1 MFRSHIPP
9 PRPSMGTVWQE
20 TRHLVHQHRLRLAT
34 GLVLMIIS
42 RGAGMV
48 LPASSKYVI
57 DTVIIQRAFDALGGL
72 ALIVGVATLVQV
84 GANFSLS
91 QLLGVAAERVMADMR
106 TRIHGHVLRLPV
118 ATLDATRTGAMVSR
132 IMTDSHGVQ
141 HLIGT
146 GLIHLVGGLLTS
158 LASVAVLIWI
168 DARITG
174 VILLVIALLGVGLFA
189 TFGYLR
195 PVFRDRGQLMA
206 LATGRLTETL
216 GGIRVVKTYAMEE
229 REAAAFAADMEA
241 LADNGK
247 RSVIGW
253 SLVNAQVLLAI
264 GAIGVVLILMGGA
277 AYRAGTVTLGDLGM
291 YLLFT
296 GLATAPL
303 IQMTQVGTRVT
314 EAFAGLDRIRTLL
327 NTPTEDDDEPQRRP
341 VPTLQGQVRF
351 EGVHFAY
358 VPGVPVLSDIT
369 FDAPAG
375 TTTALV
381 GPSGAGKSTLL
392 SLLTTF
398 DQPSAGR
405 ILVDG
410 LDLGTLR
417 RREYRRQL
425 GVVFQETFLFDGS
438 IFDNIR
444 FARPDATLAEVH
456 AVARAAHCEEFI
468 DSLPRGWDT
477 VVGERGVRLSGGQR
491 QRVAIA
497 RAILADPAILLL
509 DEATASLDSE
519 SEGHVRQALA
529 TLRQHRTAF
538 VIAHRLSTIRAADQI
553 LVLDHGRIVE
563 RGRHDDLLA
572 HDGMYRRLHD
582 HQQAVVG
589 DRFVNPGEIISG
601 AVES

>member
-1 MFRSHIPP
+1 
-9 PRPSMGTVWQE
+9 MGTVWQE
-20 TRHLVHQHRLRLAT
+20 TRDLIQQHRLRLLS

-57 DTVIIQRAFDALGGL
+57 DSVIIDQAFDALGTL
-72 ALIVGVATLVQV
+72 ALIVGVATVVQV
-84 GANFSLS
+84 SANFGLS

-106 TRIHGHVLRLPV
+106 TRIHAHVLRLPV
-118 ATLDATRTGAMVSR
+118 ATIDATRTGALVSR
-132 IMTDSHGVQ
+132 IMTDTHGVQ

-146 GLIHLVGGLLTS
+146 GLIHLIGGLLTS
-158 LASVAVLIWI
+158 LASLAVLIWI
-168 DARITG
+168 DARITAA
-174 VILLVIALLGVGLFA
+174 VLLVMAILGVALFA
-189 TFGYLR
+189 TFSFLR

-206 LATGRLTETL
+206 IATGRLTETL
-216 GGIRVVKTYAMEE
+216 GGIRIVKTYAMED
-229 REAAAFAADMEA
+229 REAAAFAGDMDA

-247 RSVIGW
+247 RSVMGW
-253 SLVNAQVLLAI
+253 SVVNALVLLAI
-264 GAIGVVLILMGGA
+264 GAIGVVLILMGGE
-277 AYRAGTVTLGDLGM
+277 AYRTGTVTLGDLGM

-327 NTPTEDDDEPQRRP
+327 NTPTEDEDESTRQP
-341 VPTLQGQVRF
+341 VPALRGEVRF
-351 EGVHFAY
+351 EGVHFSY
-358 VPGVPVLSDIT
+358 VPGTPVLEDIS
-369 FDAPAG
+369 FEAPAG

-398 DQPSAGR
+398 DHPSAGR

-410 LDLGTLR
+410 LDLGALR
-417 RREYRRQL
+417 RGDYRRQL

-444 FARPDATLAEVH
+444 FARPDATPAEVH

-468 DSLPRGWDT
+468 DALPRGWDT

-497 RAILADPAILLL
+497 RAILANPAILLL

-519 SEGHVRQALA
+519 SEAHVRHALA
-529 TLRQHRTAF
+529 TLRQDRTAF
-538 VIAHRLSTIRAADQI
+538 VIAHRLSTIRSADQI
-553 LVLDHGRIVE
+553 LVLEQGRIVE

-572 HDGMYRRLHD
+572 HDGVYRRLHD
-582 HQQAVVG
+582 HQQALVS
-589 DRFVNPGEIISG
+589 DRFVNPGELMSG
-601 AVES
+601 VVDP

>member
-1 MFRSHIPP
+1 
-9 PRPSMGTVWQE
+9 MGTVWQE
-20 TRHLVHQHRLRLAT
+20 TRDLIHQHRFRLLV
-34 GLVLMIIS
+34 GLILMIVS

-57 DTVIIQRAFDALGGL
+57 DSVIIDQTFDALGPL
-72 ALIVGVATLVQV
+72 ALVVALATVVQV
-84 GANFSLS
+84 GTNFGLS

-106 TRIHGHVLRLPV
+106 TRIHAHVLRLPV
-118 ATLDATRTGAMVSR
+118 GTLDATRTGAMVSR

-158 LASVAVLIWI
+158 LASLAVLIWI
-168 DARITG
+168 DARITA
-174 VILLVIALLGVGLFA
+174 VVLLVLALLGVGLFV
-189 TFGYLR
+189 TFTALR

-206 LATGRLTETL
+206 TATGRLTETL
-216 GGIRVVKTYAMEE
+216 GGIRIVKTYAMEE
-229 REAAAFAADMEA
+229 REATTFAADMNA

-253 SLVNAQVLLAI
+253 SVVNALVLLAV
-264 GAIGVVLILMGGA
+264 GAIGVVLILMGGE
-277 AYRAGTVTLGDLGM
+277 AYRTGTVTLGDLGM
-291 YLLFT
+291 YVLFT

-327 NTPTEDDDEPQRRP
+327 NTPTEDDLEGNRQP
-341 VPTLQGQVRF
+341 VPALRGAVRF

-358 VPGVPVLSDIT
+358 LPGTPVLTEIS
-369 FDAPAG
+369 FEAPAG

-392 SLLTTF
+392 NLLTTF
-398 DQPSAGR
+398 DDPSAGR

-410 LDLGTLR
+410 LDLSTLR
-417 RREYRRQL
+417 RRDYRRQL

-444 FARPDATLAEVH
+444 FARPDATPAEVH

-468 DSLPRGWDT
+468 AALPRGWDT

-497 RAILADPAILLL
+497 RAILANPAILLL

-519 SEGHVRQALA
+519 SEAHVRQALA
-529 TLRQHRTAF
+529 TLRRERTAF

-553 LVLDHGRIVE
+553 LVLDRGRIVE

-572 HDGMYRRLHD
+572 NDGVYRRLHD
-582 HQQAVVG
+582 HQQALVS
-589 DRFVNPGEIISG
+589 DRFVNPGEVHPGVVTS
-601 AVES
+601 

>member
-1 MFRSHIPP
+1 
-9 PRPSMGTVWQE
+9 MGTVWQE
-20 TRHLVHQHRLRLAT
+20 TRDLVRHHRLRLLS
-34 GLVLMIIS
+34 GLVLMVIS

-57 DTVIIQRAFDALGGL
+57 DTIIIDQAFDALGGL
-72 ALIVGVATLVQV
+72 AAIVGLATLVQV
-84 GANFSLS
+84 GANIGLS

-106 TRIHGHVLRLPV
+106 TRIHAHVLRLPV
-118 ATLDATRTGAMVSR
+118 ATIDATRTGAMVSR

-146 GLIHLVGGLLTS
+146 GLIHLLGGLMTS
-158 LASVAVLIWI
+158 LASLMVLLWI
-168 DARITG
+168 DVRITA
-174 VILLVIALLGVGLFA
+174 VVLLILALLGMALFM
-189 TFGYLR
+189 TFAALR
-195 PVFRDRGQLMA
+195 PVFRDRGRLMA
-206 LATGRLTETL
+206 DATGRLTETL
-216 GGIRVVKTYAMEE
+216 GGIRIVKTYAMEE
-229 REAAAFAADMEA
+229 QEAATFAADMEA
-241 LADNGK
+241 LAENGR

-253 SLVNAQVLLAI
+253 SVVNALVLLAI

-277 AYRAGTVTLGDLGM
+277 AYRAGNVTLGDLGM

-303 IQMTQVGTRVT
+303 LQMTQVGTRVT

-327 NTPTEDDDEPQRRP
+327 NDPTEDEDEAERQP
-341 VPTLQGQVRF
+341 VPPLTGAVRF
-351 EGVHFAY
+351 EGVGFAY
-358 VPGVPVLSDIT
+358 VPGRPVLEDIT

-392 SLLTTF
+392 NLLTTF
-398 DQPSAGR
+398 DHPATGR
-405 ILVDG
+405 ILIDG
-410 LDLGTLR
+410 LDLRTLR
-417 RREYRRQL
+417 RSEYRRQL

-438 IFDNIR
+438 VFDNIR
-444 FARPDATLAEVH
+444 FARPEATLAEVE

-468 DSLPRGWDT
+468 ATLPRGWDT
-477 VVGERGVRLSGGQR
+477 IVGERGVRLSGGQR

-519 SEGHVRQALA
+519 SEAQVRHALA
-529 TLRQHRTAF
+529 ALRQHRTAF

-553 LVLDHGRIVE
+553 LVLERGRIVE

-572 HDGMYRRLHD
+572 LDGVYRRLHD
-582 HQQAVVG
+582 HQQALVG
-589 DRFVNPGEIISG
+589 DRFVNPGEWLPGVVGS
-601 AVES
+601 

>member
-1 MFRSHIPP
+1 
-9 PRPSMGTVWQE
+9 MGTVWQE
-20 TRHLVHQHRLRLAT
+20 TRDLIQQHRLRLLS

-57 DTVIIQRAFDALGGL
+57 DSVIIDQAFDALGTL
-72 ALIVGVATLVQV
+72 ALIVGVATVVQV
-84 GANFSLS
+84 SANFGLS

-106 TRIHGHVLRLPV
+106 TRIHAHVLRLPV
-118 ATLDATRTGAMVSR
+118 ATIDATRTGGLISR
-132 IMTDSHGVQ
+132 IMTDTHGVQ

-158 LASVAVLIWI
+158 LASLAVLIWI
-168 DARITG
+168 DARITAA
-174 VILLVIALLGVGLFA
+174 VLLVMAILGVALFA
-189 TFGYLR
+189 TFSFLR
-195 PVFRDRGQLMA
+195 PVFRDRGHLMA
-206 LATGRLTETL
+206 IATGRLTETL
-216 GGIRVVKTYAMEE
+216 GGIRIVKTYAMED
-229 REAAAFAADMEA
+229 REAAAFAADMDA

-247 RSVIGW
+247 RSVMGW
-253 SLVNAQVLLAI
+253 SVVNALVLLAI
-264 GAIGVVLILMGGA
+264 GAIGVVLILMGGE
-277 AYRAGTVTLGDLGM
+277 AYRTGAVTLGDLGM

-327 NTPTEDDDEPQRRP
+327 TTPTEDEDESTRQP
-341 VPTLQGQVRF
+341 VPALRGAVRF
-351 EGVHFAY
+351 EGVHFSY
-358 VPGVPVLSDIT
+358 VPGTPVLEDIS
-369 FDAPAG
+369 FEAPAG

-398 DQPSAGR
+398 DHPSAGR

-410 LDLGTLR
+410 LDLGALR
-417 RREYRRQL
+417 RGDYRRQL

-444 FARPDATLAEVH
+444 FARPDATPAEVH

-468 DSLPRGWDT
+468 DALPRGWET

-497 RAILADPAILLL
+497 RALLANPAILLL

-519 SEGHVRQALA
+519 SEAHVRHALA
-529 TLRQHRTAF
+529 TLRQDRTAF
-538 VIAHRLSTIRAADQI
+538 VIAHRLSTIRSADQI
-553 LVLDHGRIVE
+553 LVLEQGRIVE
-563 RGRHDDLLA
+563 RGHHDALLA
-572 HDGMYRRLHD
+572 HDGVYRRLHD
-582 HQQAVVG
+582 HQQALVS
-589 DRFVNPGEIISG
+589 DRFVNPGELMSG
-601 AVES
+601 VVDP